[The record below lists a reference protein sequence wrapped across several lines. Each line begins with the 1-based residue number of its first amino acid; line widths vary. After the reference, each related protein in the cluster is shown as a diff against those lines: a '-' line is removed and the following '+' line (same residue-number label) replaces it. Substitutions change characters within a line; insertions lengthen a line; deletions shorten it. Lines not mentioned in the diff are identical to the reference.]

1 MFGHWSKME
10 TFLDQQLWN
19 SFESDMQDDVVYTE
33 IERSAWLDYLRLS
46 KMTDA
51 ELLEE
56 VTELDT
62 MIEKEDF
69 DEEVKAILRV
79 VSQRYWD
86 VYSLRLAKD
95 FSNLNVK

>member
-1 MFGHWSKME
+1 ME
-10 TFLDQQLWN
+10 TYTDSTLWQ
-19 SFESDMQDDVVYTE
+19 SFENDMQDDVVYNE
-33 IERSAWLDYLRLS
+33 IERNAWLDYMRLS

-62 MIEKEDF
+62 MIESEDL
-69 DEEVKAILRV
+69 DEDVCAILRV
-79 VSQRYWD
+79 VSHRYWD

-95 FSNLNVK
+95 LSNLNVK

>member
-1 MFGHWSKME
+1 ME
-10 TFLDQQLWN
+10 TYTDSTLWQ
-19 SFESDMQDDVVYTE
+19 SFESDMQDDVIYND
-33 IERSAWLDYLRLS
+33 IERNAWLDYMRLS
-46 KMTDA
+46 KMTDT

-62 MIEKEDF
+62 MIEKENLD
-69 DEEVKAILRV
+69 DDVKAILRV

-95 FSNLNVK
+95 LSNLNVK

>member
-1 MFGHWSKME
+1 MDTYTDSN
-10 TFLDQQLWN
+10 LWQ
-19 SFESDMQDDVVYTE
+19 SFESDMQDDVVYDD
-33 IERSAWLDYLRLS
+33 IERNAWLDYIRLS
-46 KMTDA
+46 KMTDT

-62 MIEKEDF
+62 MIENEDL
-69 DEEVKAILRV
+69 DDDVRAILRV

-95 FSNLNVK
+95 LSNLNVK

>member
-1 MFGHWSKME
+1 ME
-10 TFLDQQLWN
+10 TYTDSTLWQ
-19 SFESDMQDDVVYTE
+19 SFESDMQDDVIYND
-33 IERSAWLDYLRLS
+33 IERNAWLDYMRLS
-46 KMTDA
+46 KMTDT

-62 MIEKEDF
+62 MIEKENL
-69 DEEVKAILRV
+69 DEDVKAILRV

-95 FSNLNVK
+95 LSNLNVK

>member
-1 MFGHWSKME
+1 ME
-10 TFLDQQLWN
+10 TYTDSTLWQ
-19 SFESDMQDDVVYTE
+19 SFENDMQDDMVYSD
-33 IERSAWLDYLRLS
+33 IERNAWLDYMRLS

-62 MIEKEDF
+62 MIEKEELD
-69 DEEVKAILRV
+69 DDVKAVLRV

-95 FSNLNVK
+95 LSNLSVK

>member
-1 MFGHWSKME
+1 ME
-10 TFLDQQLWN
+10 TYTDSTLWQ
-19 SFESDMQDDVVYTE
+19 SFESDMQDDVVYND
-33 IERSAWLDYLRLS
+33 IERNAWLDYMRLS
-46 KMTDA
+46 KMTDT

-62 MIEKEDF
+62 MIEKENL
-69 DEEVKAILRV
+69 DEDVKAILRV

-95 FSNLNVK
+95 LSNLNVK